1 MQLPQFF
8 KQVLHISTGF
18 YKSLSQSNLI
28 FGLVFLFLSATNYC
42 VYMSFFT
49 LSWPSEFESI
59 IRHRDIAVFNVVL
72 GAALLLSLILRFSTQ
87 HKDQDS
93 WRYLSIVTF
102 SLVGSVVV
110 ALITAENR
118 LQMPAIWALAI
129 SLFHVGYWSWRR
141 EHNERV
147 NYETKMENMTTDL
160 TNYVNTMPKEDAFRL
175 LGETTKA
182 KFNFLYTL
190 DLMAKQ
196 VNSIEQQEKLAEYAK
211 EEFKK
216 GLQALCQIASLWT
229 ISKTRIYEGNV
240 MVALPSSDAPNAP
253 NAREAFEN
261 GKYFFHD
268 MTTLDTVE
276 HCCKQVLYIVPQLTT
291 SISSNNSQ
299 PTPTEP
305 FMLPVGLKSE
315 IHPGSIKGAPECVE
329 KNEVVSID
337 INEIENS
344 LPDNYVGQ
352 RLNEIKEYYKLQ
364 TDWQSVLCIP
374 LHIKGLKNTADD
386 FTNGV
391 NPPANGVINLYRS
404 EKGSVKSP
412 ELFYELTAPLVQLL
426 ENLLYLYL
434 AHTPDDG
441 SYSPEFCTFPRA
453 EKDEGIGDIPTG

>member
-28 FGLVFLFLSATNYC
+28 FGVVFLFLSATNYC

-196 VNSIEQQEKLAEYAK
+196 VNSIEK
-211 EEFKK
+211 
-216 GLQALCQIASLWT
+216 
-229 ISKTRIYEGNV
+229 
-240 MVALPSSDAPNAP
+240 
-253 NAREAFEN
+253 
-261 GKYFFHD
+261 
-268 MTTLDTVE
+268 
-276 HCCKQVLYIVPQLTT
+276 
-291 SISSNNSQ
+291 
-299 PTPTEP
+299 
-305 FMLPVGLKSE
+305 
-315 IHPGSIKGAPECVE
+315 
-329 KNEVVSID
+329 
-337 INEIENS
+337 
-344 LPDNYVGQ
+344 
-352 RLNEIKEYYKLQ
+352 
-364 TDWQSVLCIP
+364 
-374 LHIKGLKNTADD
+374 
-386 FTNGV
+386 
-391 NPPANGVINLYRS
+391 
-404 EKGSVKSP
+404 
-412 ELFYELTAPLVQLL
+412 
-426 ENLLYLYL
+426 
-434 AHTPDDG
+434 
-441 SYSPEFCTFPRA
+441 
-453 EKDEGIGDIPTG
+453 